1 MGAHNAGMRPFQP
14 TGSGTTGRL
23 YLASNQ
29 ISHAV
34 VRSRSR
40 QELLNEVARVMVES
54 GEFAM
59 CFHPGTIVRLTNY
72 GLSRVTE
79 TLPDMWIAFGC
90 SETSGRKDN

>member
-59 CFHPGTIVRLTNY
+59 CFVSCYDLRLTNS
-72 GLSRVTE
+72 GLWRITE
-79 TLPDMWIAFGC
+79 TLPDMWTAFGC
-90 SETSGRKDN
+90 SEASGRKDN